1 MWTSSNQ
8 FRFFSN
14 FAAML
19 RAGFAS
25 AVCRRLTIDSLVALA
40 IVIARITRLLK
51 LSLFFLLSGARAA
64 RLAGPCVAT
73 YSHSVEASPAKAL
86 QAAFMRFAWRL
97 LVARARHRVGSRRSA
112 ALAACNTST
121 VDAYKLQ
128 RPPPSGSC
136 SIEVIR
142 GSLE

>member
-1 MWTSSNQ
+1 
-8 FRFFSN
+8 
-14 FAAML
+14 ML
-19 RAGFAS
+19 RAGFAP
-25 AVCRRLTIDSLVALA
+25 AVFLRHVTIDSLDALA
-40 IVIARITRLLK
+40 IVIASITRLLK
-51 LSLFFLLSGARAA
+51 LSLFFLLSAARAA
-64 RLAGPCVAT
+64 RPGGPCVAT
-73 YSHSVEASPAKAL
+73 YSHSVEAPPAKAL

-97 LVARARHRVGSRRSA
+97 LVPRACHRVGSGRSA
-112 ALAACNTST
+112 TLAACNTST